1 MLNNIK
7 KVLEW
12 QSYFGRKNGNV
23 DHTVSD
29 HPIIVSDETAQARV
43 DFIYEELEEYLVANR
58 KGDIVGVL
66 DAILDIMYFT
76 IGMVVIHG
84 FQDVADR
91 GFDIVHRC
99 NMSKL
104 WPCNEV
110 RIREDGKVLKPP
122 TFKRPEPELRKLFE

>member
-43 DFIYEELEEYLVANR
+43 NFIYEELQEYFDANHH
-58 KGDIVGVL
+58 GDIVGVL
-66 DAILDIMYFT
+66 DAILDIMYFAL
-76 IGMVVIHG
+76 GMIVVHG
-84 FQDVADR
+84 LQGVANK
-91 GFDIVHRC
+91 GFEIVHGC

-104 WPCNEV
+104 WPGNEV
-110 RIREDGKVLKPP
+110 KIREDGKVLKPP